1 MIRFIFLFS
10 LTFISYNFLNA
21 KTAHTSQQNNAVN
34 IAIIDYDKIR
44 KESVLGK
51 SINEQAKQMM
61 SNFNKTMSELE
72 ANLKKEQAAANP
84 KKPATREEYSES
96 MHKFEEKQDNFVRLS
111 RKLRSVSRNALQ
123 TAEYEFKRILKEKII
138 QYLHAT
144 KKNVIVFEKSNV
156 IVATNVLDITDEV
169 LNLLNNSSETII
181 IQPEVKDVGF

>member
-1 MIRFIFLFS
+1 
-10 LTFISYNFLNA
+10 
-21 KTAHTSQQNNAVN
+21 
-34 IAIIDYDKIR
+34 
-44 KESVLGK
+44 
-51 SINEQAKQMM
+51 
-61 SNFNKTMSELE
+61 
-72 ANLKKEQAAANP
+72 
-84 KKPATREEYSES
+84 

-123 TAEYEFKRILKEKII
+123 TAEYEFKRILKERIV

-169 LNLLNNSSETII
+169 LNLLNNSGETII